1 MARRSAAPAE
11 NGKAHHGSSRASD
24 RFLSAVRNA
33 DRVVF
38 VSHVQPD
45 PDSLGSMLGLAQLVE
60 SKTGAR
66 TLITRDGLINRAENR
81 AMVDVLH
88 LDLCP
93 VEKVRWGAGDAVVMA
108 DSQPKTGRHTLPEGV
123 RYTAV
128 VDHHVTPGQTAGV
141 PFVDVRPTIGAT
153 CTLVTEYLRE
163 QGEDVSEKVA
173 TALMYGIE
181 TELTGFPREATP
193 ADDAALE
200 YLYPLADKDLLAQ
213 IRHARLPQCH
223 FECLLQAL
231 QTSFLYDR
239 LIISWVNPLPQ
250 PEQAAEVVD
259 FMIRFEKV
267 DWAVCGG
274 VHKGQLVLSVRSA
287 KANARAGEVLR
298 KVVGDLGQAGGH
310 ERRAGGAVPLASTSP
325 SAIEDLQAELRRRFL
340 RVLNIDDVRG
350 QRLVPL
356 REMLQNLTNPGSAA
370 VPTSA
375 RNRRP

>member
-1 MARRSAAPAE
+1 MARRSAETAV
-11 NGKAHHGSSRASD
+11 NGKTHRGSARPSD
-24 RFLSAVRNA
+24 RFLTALSPA

-45 PDSLGSMLGLAQLVE
+45 PDSLGSMLGLAHLVE
-60 SKTGAR
+60 TQTDIR

-93 VEKVRWGAGDAVVMA
+93 VEKVRWTANDAVVMV
-108 DSQPKTGRHTLPEGV
+108 DSQPKTGRHTLPDGV
-123 RYTAV
+123 RYRAV
-128 VDHHVTPGQTAGV
+128 VDHHITPGQTAGV
-141 PFVDVRPTIGAT
+141 AFVDVRPTIGAT
-153 CTLVTEYLRE
+153 CTLATQYLRE
-163 QGEDVSEKVA
+163 QEVDVCEKLA

-181 TELTGFPREATP
+181 TEVTGFPREATP
-193 ADDAALE
+193 ADDNALE
-200 YLYPLADKDLLAQ
+200 FLYPLADKDLLAQ
-213 IRHARLPQCH
+213 IRNARLPQCH

-231 QTSFLYDR
+231 QSSFLYDR
-239 LIISWVNPLPQ
+239 LIISWVNPLPT

-274 VHKGQLVLSVRSA
+274 VHNDHLLLSVRSA
-287 KANARAGEVLR
+287 KANARAGELLR

-310 ERRAGGAVPLASTSP
+310 ERRAGGAIPLPSKSP
-325 SAIEDLQAELRRRFL
+325 SAIEELQAELRRRFL
-340 RVLNIDDVRG
+340 RALSIEDVRG

-356 REMLQNLTNPGSAA
+356 RDMLQNLQS
-370 VPTSA
+370 
-375 RNRRP
+375 